1 MSSTYPP
8 IETYNLNYSKSQFEK
23 KLNEIKFKNDYELT
37 FTDTTGIDK
46 DTELNYYFNII
57 DKRTKDKFLMNF
69 KTYKPFYK
77 NGGIKLSLI
86 GLTNEIENIKK
97 GTRFY

>member
-1 MSSTYPP
+1 MKILKYILGIAILIIISIIGFGIYFVGKMSSTYPP

-57 DKRTKDKFLMNF
+57 DKRS
-69 KTYKPFYK
+69 
-77 NGGIKLSLI
+77 GITNKL
-86 GLTNEIENIKK
+86 
-97 GTRFY
+97 